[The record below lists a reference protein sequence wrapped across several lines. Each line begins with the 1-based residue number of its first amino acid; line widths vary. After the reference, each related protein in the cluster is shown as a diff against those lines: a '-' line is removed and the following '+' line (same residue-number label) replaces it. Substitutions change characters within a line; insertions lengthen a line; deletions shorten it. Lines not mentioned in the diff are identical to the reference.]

1 MKVELFEHERVD
13 DLHIKGYQ
21 IIQSPERFCF
31 GMDAVLLSDFVR
43 GKKNGAVLDMGTGT
57 GIIPIL
63 LEATEKGKTFTALEI
78 QEESAKMARRS
89 VQLNDLEEKIEI
101 ITGDIKEASKLMK
114 ASSFDIV
121 TCNPPYMNHQHGITN
136 PELPKAIAR
145 HEILCTLEDV
155 VREASKLVKP
165 AGSFYLIHRP
175 FRLAEI
181 IGILLKYKL
190 EPKRMRLVYPYI
202 EKEPNMVMIEA
213 VRGGKS
219 MMKVEPPLIV
229 YKEKGKYTE
238 EIYKIYG
245 YEGEDISSL

>member
-43 GKKNGAVLDMGTGT
+43 EKKNGAVLDMGTGT

-63 LEATEKGKTFTALEI
+63 LEAKEKGKIFTALEI

-155 VREASKLVKP
+155 IREASKLVKP

-181 IGILLKYKL
+181 IGTLLKYKL

-245 YEGEDISSL
+245 YEREDISSM

>member
-1 MKVELFEHERVD
+1 MKVELLDNERID
-13 DLHIKGYQ
+13 ELHIKGYR
-21 IIQSPERFCF
+21 IIQSQDRFCF

-43 GKKNGAVLDMGTGT
+43 GKQGAKVLDMGTGT

-63 LEATEKGKTFTALEI
+63 LEAKEKGEQFFALEI
-78 QEESAKMARRS
+78 QKESVEMAKRS
-89 VQLNDLEEKIEI
+89 VCLNNLQDKIQLVE
-101 ITGDIKEASKLMK
+101 GDIKEASKLMK

-121 TCNPPYMNHQHGITN
+121 TCNPPYMNSQHGITN

-155 VREASKLVKP
+155 VREGAKLTKQK
-165 AGSFYLIHRP
+165 GSFYLIHRP

-181 IGILLKYKL
+181 IGMLLKYKM
-190 EPKRMRLVYPYI
+190 EPKRMRLVHPYI

-213 VRGGKS
+213 VKGGKS
-219 MMKVEPPLIV
+219 RIQVEAPLIV
-229 YKEKGKYTE
+229 YKKDGTYTD

-245 YEGEDISSL
+245 MSE

>member
-43 GKKNGAVLDMGTGT
+43 EKKNGAVLDMGTGT

-63 LEATEKGKTFTALEI
+63 LEAKEKGKIFTALEI

-155 VREASKLVKP
+155 IREASKLVKP

-181 IGILLKYKL
+181 IGTLLKYKL

-245 YEGEDISSL
+245 YEAEDISSM

>member
-1 MKVELFEHERVD
+1 MKVEIFEQERID

-21 IIQSPERFCF
+21 IIQSQDRFCF

-43 GKKNGAVLDMGTGT
+43 GKKNANVLDMGTGT

-63 LEATEKGKTFTALEI
+63 LEAKEKGAKFTALEI
-78 QEESAKMARRS
+78 QEESAKMAERS
-89 VQLNDLEEKIEI
+89 VLLNGLQEKITI
-101 ITGDIKEASKLMK
+101 VTGDIKEASKLMK

-121 TCNPPYMNHQHGITN
+121 TCNPPYMNYQHGITN

-155 VREASKLVKP
+155 VREASKVVKQK
-165 AGSFYLIHRP
+165 GSFYLIHRP

-181 IGILLKYKL
+181 FGTLLAHRL
-190 EPKRMRLVYPYI
+190 EPKRMRLVYPYVD
-202 EKEPNMVMIEA
+202 KEPNMVMIEA
-213 VRGGKS
+213 VRDGKS
-219 MMKVEPPLIV
+219 MIKVEPPLIV
-229 YKEKGKYTE
+229 YDKQGNYTE

-245 YEGEDISSL
+245 YEQKD

>member
-43 GKKNGAVLDMGTGT
+43 EKKNGAVLDMGTGT

-63 LEATEKGKTFTALEI
+63 LEAKEKGKIFTALEI

-155 VREASKLVKP
+155 IREASKLVKP

-181 IGILLKYKL
+181 IGTLLKYKL

-245 YEGEDISSL
+245 YEREDTSSM